1 MANSAPGV
9 SVNVTTASA
18 NSSASNPTGQWFV
31 IGNASGPQNI
41 PFSIT
46 SLTDFT
52 TYFGKIVN
60 GQLTGRYSVT
70 PGTVL
75 LDSTMLYDSLDVFFR
90 EGGQQAFV
98 SLLAPASGAVSATTT
113 LGTNVYTAVSNG
125 TWANAASGTGVNGV
139 ILSISNVTVNGNTSY
154 TVNVSYN
161 GNSIAN
167 SPALYS
173 ETDIKNWLNSLTTA
187 QKLVTVAT
195 SGSTT
200 ALPSANTTTTVY
212 IGSGTTSTAGT
223 DAATS
228 DSGIAAAL
236 AVFTQDLGIGQ
247 VSYPGATSSAAYL
260 ALANHAQ
267 ANNRVAV
274 LDAANGNTASTTI
287 SAVQTLQGAAVD
299 PSYASIFAPWIIVP
313 GVTNSNPSG
322 ASSVTFNRTVPPS
335 ALAAGKMALNDLTS
349 DANAPAAGSQ
359 GGASRYATAVTQTF
373 SATDRASLNAAGV
386 NAIRLS
392 PTLNQIAIYGFRSCA
407 FDANWVFLNNVRFRM
422 QITFDFDQ
430 IAEGFLFS
438 EIDGKGHLFT
448 SFNGALAG
456 RCQFYWLRG
465 SLYGNTANAAFTVNT
480 GPQVNTPATIAAGQ
494 LNAQVALKMSPMAEF
509 VNINVTKYLANAV
522 LPQ

>member
-9 SVNVTTASA
+9 SVNVTAASA
-18 NSSASNPTGQWFV
+18 NTSVSNPTGQWFV

-41 PFSIT
+41 PFSVT

-70 PGTVL
+70 PGATL
-75 LDSTMLYDSLDVFFR
+75 LDSTVLYDSLDVFFR

-98 SLLAPASGAVSATTT
+98 SLLAPASGGTAAIST
-113 LGTNVYTAVSNG
+113 LGTNVYTAVSTG
-125 TWANAASGTGVNGV
+125 TWANAASGTGANGV
-139 ILSISNVTVNGNTSY
+139 IITISNVTISGNTSY

-173 ETDIKNWLNSLTTA
+173 ETDIKNWLNSLPTA
-187 QKLVTVAT
+187 QKLVSVAT
-195 SGSTT
+195 SGSST
-200 ALPSANTTTTVY
+200 ALPSSNTSVIVY
-212 IGSGTTSTAGT
+212 MGSGTGSTAGA

-228 DSGIAAAL
+228 DTSITAAL
-236 AVFTQDLGIGQ
+236 AAFTSDLGVGQ
-247 VSYPGATSSAAYL
+247 VSYPGATTSAAYL
-260 ALANHAQ
+260 ALTNHAQ
-267 ANNRVAV
+267 SNNRVAI
-274 LDAANGNTASTTI
+274 LDAANGNSASTTI

-299 PSYASIFAPWIIVP
+299 PSYAAMFSPWIVVP

-335 ALAAGKMALNDLTS
+335 ALAAGKMALNDITS
-349 DANAPAAGSQ
+349 DTNAPAAGSQ
-359 GGASRYATAVTQTF
+359 GGASRYATAVTSTF
-373 SATDRASLNAAGV
+373 TATDRASLNAAGV
-386 NAIRLS
+386 NVIRLI

-422 QITFDFDQ
+422 QITYDFDQ
-430 IAEGFLFS
+430 ISEGFLFS
-438 EIDGKGHLFT
+438 EIDGKGHLF
-448 SFNGALAG
+448 SQFNGALAG

-465 SLYGNTANAAFTVNT
+465 SLYGNTPQAAFAVNT

-509 VNINVTKYLANAV
+509 VIINVTKYTANAV